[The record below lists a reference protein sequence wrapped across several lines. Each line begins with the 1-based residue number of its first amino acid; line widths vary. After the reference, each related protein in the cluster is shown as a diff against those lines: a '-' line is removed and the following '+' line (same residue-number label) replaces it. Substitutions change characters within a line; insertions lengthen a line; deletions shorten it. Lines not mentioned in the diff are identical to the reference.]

1 MKVIINGDINIIGD
15 GVSINDLV
23 TNLNIDPAQ
32 IAIERNLEI
41 VPACEYAST
50 YLLENDKIEIVRF
63 IGGG

>member
-1 MKVIINGDINIIGD
+1 MKVIINGDTNILDYGIS
-15 GVSINDLV
+15 VKDLV
-23 TNLNIDPAQ
+23 INLNIDPTQ

-50 YLLENDKIEIVRF
+50 YLLENDKIEIVQF